1 MALESV
7 ESNYVHADD
16 GLINAGKND
25 SEAEE
30 DLEDGEIADDDEVE
44 EGAIEEEAGSA
55 QPPADSRK
63 SPANKR
69 SQEFDRR
76 SPPVAGRHEHHK
88 AGKRKRRAE
97 KTQQR
102 NKKKRQH
109 ENSSDH
115 HNRFPQGPSDRKH
128 SRDADDEGFV
138 RDGFASDDE
147 GAHSRKRKRMDF
159 AERRNN
165 RRASPEKRDKP
176 HQRVRHIPEHRK
188 KPCMFYLQGKCHKG
202 DMCTYLHTGTPDHK
216 NELCKFYLMDCCA
229 KKEKCLYM
237 HSEFPCKFFHTGMK
251 CYSKENC
258 KFSHDPL
265 TDRTRE
271 ILLKHIETA
280 PKEILGEFP
289 QLPRNEVGEVI
300 LPTAIPPANMDGSI
314 PSLLDIRIYSVDKNK
329 AQDPQASS
337 SSQNATA
344 DADFDAQLRQRQEDQ
359 RVDREEQQQEAPV
372 FNFYRDLSEQGSEK
386 KRNISPRKSIRDD
399 SDDENG
405 LVIMDDREDDSS
417 HRESGGEDVVVPS
430 NLPKRQRELF
440 LRIQHQQQQR
450 DAEAAANTDD
460 EEQKKSDDEDHES
473 GARAEETWYSSDD
486 EEEERS
492 LTEVLKNLDKVTD
505 RPVDSK
511 PNAKTA
517 MPSSFDLSGIK
528 LNEDLTKL
536 LNTIKPKETVVN
548 SMDSDMDSRNMN
560 SFYRETMDPRARDP
574 RSRPEPPRVQ
584 QQQPQPSFSK
594 DVDLRVAPTQ
604 KVDTDLRQT
613 LFGDTDLRIG
623 PMEIAFKPPPLHL
636 PCEEID
642 CSIDLNPAIEFKL
655 KPFPVEKP
663 DYSGLRLN
671 PRDPAVRQDPRL
683 QKLLSE
689 LDLNSA
695 SPMSPPG
702 PSQND
707 PRQRAAD
714 PRMAR
719 APPQPTIIP
728 TQPQQQQQ
736 QPPMMDMAQIMML
749 QQQQQ
754 QQQMPMGQEG
764 MLGPMAP
771 HMMQQMMASSF
782 MPNMQ
787 MQQHNNYQPQPQNQ
801 PRSRGGRSWNR
812 GRGRGRGGGFRNN
825 RGWGNFDRD
834 RRDGRD
840 SRMSP
845 PDRTPE
851 YSNDSD

>member
-55 QPPADSRK
+55 QPPVESRK

-69 SQEFDRR
+69 PQEFDRR

-138 RDGFASDDE
+138 REGFASDDE

-329 AQDPQASS
+329 VQDP
-337 SSQNATA
+337 
-344 DADFDAQLRQRQEDQ
+344 QLRQRQEDQ

-460 EEQKKSDDEDHES
+460 EEQKKSDDEDDES
-473 GARAEETWYSSDD
+473 GARAEKWYSSDD

-505 RPVDSK
+505 RPADSK

-584 QQQPQPSFSK
+584 QQPQPSFSK
-594 DVDLRVAPTQ
+594 DVDLRVPPTQ

-728 TQPQQQQQ
+728 TQPQQP
-736 QPPMMDMAQIMML
+736 QPPMMDMAQIMMM
-749 QQQQQ
+749 QQ

-787 MQQHNNYQPQPQNQ
+787 MQQQRNNYQPQPQNQ
-801 PRSRGGRSWNR
+801 PRSRGGRGWNR

-834 RRDGRD
+834 RRDT
-840 SRMSP
+840 RMSP